1 MYCPVNGIS
10 KGFVHNCLET
20 AAVIHT
26 ATQEIDGIPV
36 VFLLQVQVW
45 DLRHISRVMMR
56 DALWPRWLLVF
67 AYCSFVEGLNGVVT
81 FTVNG

>member
-1 MYCPVNGIS
+1 MAFRKVLFI
-10 KGFVHNCLET
+10 T

-26 ATQEIDGIPV
+26 ATQEIDDIPV

-56 DALWPRWLLVF
+56 DALWSRWLLVF
-67 AYCSFVEGLNGVVT
+67 AYCSFIV
-81 FTVNG
+81 

>member
-20 AAVIHT
+20 AAVIYT
-26 ATQEIDGIPV
+26 ATQEIDGTPV

-56 DALWPRWLLVF
+56 DALCPRWLLVF
-67 AYCSFVEGLNGVVT
+67 ALLQLHCVKRKYLPNDAR
-81 FTVNG
+81 